1 MMDKQTGG
9 KRLNRVKS
17 VKFFNCVV
25 RASVTSL
32 LRKLPRCDHLCGW
45 YRVDRRYREEGA
57 RAERCDNDE
66 RLSYASV
73 YAFSLTVLRDLA
85 LLLMFSLENKR
96 GC

>member
-45 YRVDRRYREEGA
+45 YRVDRRNRREEGA

-73 YAFSLTVLRDLA
+73 TAFSLTVLCDLTR
-85 LLLMFSLENKR
+85 LLILF
-96 GC
+96 